1 MSSVLF
7 LSGSYVELW
16 GDGYCSV
23 SGDADQDEQDDDA
36 DKRGEQRRED
46 PARRP
51 AQRAADIG
59 PAQGKAERHRQ
70 QAGQDAGARS
80 GRQYGERKKRYQRQR
95 DWRAPSSAL
104 CPGKGTDG
112 GDQAAQA
119 QEQREMNAVRSEE
132 HTSEHQSRMRHSYAV
147 CCVKK
152 KKRRQRTKKNK

>member
-51 AQRAADIG
+51 AQRAADIV

-80 GRQYGERKKRYQRQR
+80 GRQYGERTKRYQRQR
-95 DWRAPSSAL
+95 DWRAPSNAL
-104 CPGKGTDG
+104 CPRTGPDR
-112 GDQAAQA
+112 GDPGSQA
-119 QEQREMNAVRSEE
+119 QTTTELLYGRGCPRNA
-132 HTSEHQSRMRHSYAV
+132 HTPDFDIRL
-147 CCVKK
+147 
-152 KKRRQRTKKNK
+152 